1 LYSKLHT
8 PSIQCKIKAM
18 KSWRVLLILAG
29 LVLGVAAGLVYGW
42 IIDPVEY
49 KDTGLDTLRIDY
61 QTDVVLMV
69 ANVYAQ
75 DHNSQAAIDRLLSL
89 GSPDIRKS
97 IDDSLNYATE
107 MHFFTQDI
115 SNIIQLKKV
124 VEMSLRQGTEE
135 Q

>member
-1 LYSKLHT
+1 
-8 PSIQCKIKAM
+8 M

-89 GSPDIRKS
+89 GPPDIRKS